1 MLKNFK
7 NLKGAQV
14 LSKNEQK
21 AVNGGGGDEKLCQ
34 VGYHRVCGFRGDWC
48 GTVTNRVWVCECV
61 KITVLGG
68 GEIPWISTGKSE

>member
-21 AVNGGGGDEKLCQ
+21 AVNGGDQWGGVPD
-34 VGYHRVCGFRGDWC
+34 YDDAC
-48 GTVTNRVWVCECV
+48 GTNGILVCSEQGYTGFVQCMCV
-61 KITVLGG
+61 YSEGSEGG
-68 GEIPWISTGKSE
+68 TM

>member
-21 AVNGGGGDEKLCQ
+21 AVNGGAFGEGNNDTEACSI
-34 VGYHRVCGFRGDWC
+34 GYTSVCGYIDTGWC
-48 GTVTNRVWVCECV
+48 WVPIWKCTCV
-61 KITVLGG
+61 PNGPGG
-68 GEIPWISTGKSE
+68 QGEVM

>member
-21 AVNGGGGDEKLCQ
+21 AVNGGGACHWEKYMCQ
-34 VGYHRVCGFRGDWC
+34 LDGRGVWYASNSTFFGECGYCLAVPYHGNTDM
-48 GTVTNRVWVCECV
+48 
-61 KITVLGG
+61 
-68 GEIPWISTGKSE
+68 

>member
-21 AVNGGGGDEKLCQ
+21 AINGGQYCPFGCVAICNSNGYIMYCLCDRHEE
-34 VGYHRVCGFRGDWC
+34 VEEI
-48 GTVTNRVWVCECV
+48 GTWM
-61 KITVLGG
+61 
-68 GEIPWISTGKSE
+68 

>member
-21 AVNGGGGDEKLCQ
+21 AVNGGDRYRGDGNDDVVCEY
-34 VGYHRVCGFRGDWC
+34 GYHKVCGSRGWC
-48 GTVTNRVWVCECV
+48 GTVVTCWCEPNGPGP
-61 KITVLGG
+61 GG
-68 GEIPWISTGKSE
+68 QGEVM